1 MLAIARGVEINP
13 TKGQQG
19 TGDRMAKPN
28 AIEASMDRGGLGATG
43 MLGCWSGGSGGLIC
57 DMNDQDI

>member
-43 MLGCWSGGSGGLIC
+43 MLECWSGGSGGLI
-57 DMNDQDI
+57 